1 MASLRFKYAPM
12 NAGKSSNLLQT
23 AYNYKE
29 RGMYPFVSKP
39 SIDLKGEDTIVSRAM
54 IHSEKV
60 NTLVTPEMN
69 VYNLIIEQLEKNTEI
84 TAILIDEAQFLTEAQ
99 VKQLSDI
106 AVILNIPVICFGLRT
121 DFLGR
126 LFPGS
131 EALFRYADILEELTT
146 VCTCG
151 KKAIF
156 NARIVNGEYVTE
168 GEQVAI
174 DGIDDCKYIS
184 LCPYHFK
191 ELVEKINIEEER
203 TKIKKRTKS
212 KLYF

>member
-23 AYNYKE
+23 AYNYEE
-29 RGMYPFVSKP
+29 RGMHPFVSKP

-54 IHSEKV
+54 IYV
-60 NTLVTPEMN
+60 RNVDYLVTPDMN
-69 VYNLIIEQLEKNTEI
+69 VYNLIIEKLEKNTEI
-84 TAILIDEAQFLTEAQ
+84 TAILVDEAQFLTEAQ

-106 AVILNIPVICFGLRT
+106 TVILNIPVICFGLRT

-146 VCTCG
+146 VCICG
-151 KKAIF
+151 RKAIF
-156 NARIVNGEYVTE
+156 NARMVNGEYVTD

-174 DGIDDCKYIS
+174 DTVDDCKYIS

>member
-23 AYNYKE
+23 AYNYEE

-54 IHSEKV
+54 IYV
-60 NTLVTPEMN
+60 RNVDYLVTPDMN

-84 TAILIDEAQFLTEAQ
+84 TAILVDEAQFLTESQ

-121 DFLGR
+121 
-126 LFPGS
+126 
-131 EALFRYADILEELTT
+131 ILLL
-146 VCTCG
+146 
-151 KKAIF
+151 IWD
-156 NARIVNGEYVTE
+156 NL
-168 GEQVAI
+168 Q
-174 DGIDDCKYIS
+174 
-184 LCPYHFK
+184 
-191 ELVEKINIEEER
+191 
-203 TKIKKRTKS
+203 
-212 KLYF
+212 

>member
-12 NAGKSSNLLQT
+12 NAGKSSNILQT
-23 AYNYKE
+23 AYNYEE
-29 RGMYPFVSKP
+29 REMFPFVSKP
-39 SIDLKGEDTIVSRAM
+39 SIDLKGENTIVSRAM
-54 IHSEKV
+54 V
-60 NTLVTPEMN
+60 YVRNVDCLVTPDMN
-69 VYNLIIEQLEKNTEI
+69 IYDLIIERLENNTEI
-84 TAILIDEAQFLTEAQ
+84 TVILIDEAQFLTEQQ
-99 VKQLSDI
+99 VRQLSDI

-151 KKAIF
+151 KKAIY
-156 NARIVNGEYVTE
+156 NARVVNGEYVTE